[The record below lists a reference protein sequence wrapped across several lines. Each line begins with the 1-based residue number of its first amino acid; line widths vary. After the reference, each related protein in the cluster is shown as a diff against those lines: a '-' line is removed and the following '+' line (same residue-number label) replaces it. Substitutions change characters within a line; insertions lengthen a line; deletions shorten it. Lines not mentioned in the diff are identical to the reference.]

1 MLFVAE
7 NKFHFYE
14 VPVVYQAALRAD
26 PITRRAN
33 NMSGTVVDRWE
44 RSTE

>member
-14 VPVVYQAALRAD
+14 VVYQAALRAD